1 MSFSKLSCQID
12 RLFILIYLHRYK
24 EISKALLKWEKNL
37 SSNNNSKYNFWP
49 ILWVVSFLYSMRPS
63 LENTS
68 DPDEIRELALL
79 VIRNKHKIT
88 QQKKIISTTS
98 IAERFFSFLVSL
110 IWKKIFFLDK
120 NEDGLILVPPP

>member
-1 MSFSKLSCQID
+1 MGCIF
-12 RLFILIYLHRYK
+12 
-24 EISKALLKWEKNL
+24 
-37 SSNNNSKYNFWP
+37 P
-49 ILWVVSFLYSMRPS
+49 VYSMRPS

-98 IAERFFSFLVSL
+98 IAERFS
-110 IWKKIFFLDK
+110 
-120 NEDGLILVPPP
+120 